1 MADLIYMM
9 NQLVDKDG
17 KILVEGIQNSVAP
30 VTPEE
35 LESYK
40 VRSFLSL
47 EYFQFMILFKFSFLR
62 ISTLM

>member
-30 VTPEE
+30 VTKEE
-35 LESYK
+35 LESYQ
-40 VRSFLSL
+40 VLFLSYCPIEFVL
-47 EYFQFMILFKFSFLR
+47 LCLAASEKA
-62 ISTLM
+62 